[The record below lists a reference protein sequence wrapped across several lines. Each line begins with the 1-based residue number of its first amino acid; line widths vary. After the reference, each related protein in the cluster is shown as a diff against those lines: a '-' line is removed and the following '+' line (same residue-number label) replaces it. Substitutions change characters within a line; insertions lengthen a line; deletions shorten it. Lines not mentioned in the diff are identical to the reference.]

1 MTMVRWLMSGN
12 NTTGDPQLWK
22 LQIIVGEFGN
32 QICHGD
38 EIGQATRKRQALPL
52 FA

>member
-38 EIGQATRKRQALPL
+38 EIGHGTGNRQPL
-52 FA
+52 RPFA